1 MLKKI
6 LILVFA
12 VSLFQADENYPDWI
26 IKSIDENYVYGVGSA
41 PKNPNFSLQLKIAK
55 MQARA
60 SLSENISVEILSQ
73 FNKKT
78 SSEGTEIIYTMEQKS
93 KNLLKYSKLLK
104 TWKSKDGELFV
115 LMAVKKS
122 DIQK

>member
-1 MLKKI
+1 M
-6 LILVFA
+6 
-12 VSLFQADENYPDWI
+12 
-26 IKSIDENYVYGVGSA
+26 KSIDENYVYGVGSA

>member
-6 LILVFA
+6 LILIFT
-12 VSLFQADENYPDWI
+12 VSLFKADENYPDWI
-26 IKSIDENYVYGVGSA
+26 MKSIDENYVYGVGSA